1 MTIRMILP
9 FLLGLFV
16 LFLCTYV
23 RYYHVPKRDGYCFF
37 VFHFPIEL
45 LCPLLLLVG
54 SFVSN
59 VAWADGSGSSYDP
72 AELRQLSQP
81 QVNEEGPPI
90 EWGQDAVVFVPDIP
104 VLEQPLLHDDL
115 RRTQLYNRLAPHSF
129 VQELPLNTIVDL
141 VYQQAEV
148 EKKIEACL
156 ILDGIP
162 PMRFLYELNR
172 LRGVLFYPQG
182 TPLSPATLARYIREI
197 AQSGT
202 RQSIPYRRVYRAI
215 RNYELF
221 IDLIFNNNNQ

>member
-9 FLLGLFV
+9 FLLSLFV

-23 RYYHVPKRDGYCFF
+23 RYYHVPKRDGYFF
-37 VFHFPIEL
+37 FLLNFPIEL
-45 LCPLLLLVG
+45 LCPLLLLVV

-72 AELRQLSQP
+72 AELRRELSQPP

-115 RRTQLYNRLAPHSF
+115 RRTQLSNRLATHSF
-129 VQELPLNTIVDL
+129 VQQLPLNTIVDL

-172 LRGVLFYPQG
+172 LRGVLFYPRG
-182 TPLSPATLARYIREI
+182 TPLSPATLARYIQEI

-202 RQSIPYRRVYRAI
+202 RQSIPYRRVY
-215 RNYELF
+215 
-221 IDLIFNNNNQ
+221 DLIFNNNNQ